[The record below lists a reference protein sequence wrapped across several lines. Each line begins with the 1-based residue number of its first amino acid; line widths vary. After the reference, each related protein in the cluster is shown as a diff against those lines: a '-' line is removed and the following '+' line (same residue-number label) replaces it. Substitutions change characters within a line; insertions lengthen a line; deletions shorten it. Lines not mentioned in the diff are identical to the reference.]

1 MDRSAN
7 GSSWLKDQDLD
18 RLLVEAVKDHGI
30 MMFDLDGNVIRCSAG
45 AAAMT
50 GYGCD
55 EALGRHLSCFYSEE
69 DRRSGCPD
77 EDLAKTLSEGHCQCE
92 RLRVRKDGSHFW
104 AEVVTSP
111 VRDEQG
117 CLRGFAE
124 VARDVTERV
133 TSDRALRQ
141 SDERFR
147 LLVAG
152 VTDYAILMLDPSG
165 CVLSW
170 NQGAQLLSGYEAEE
184 VLGRHYSCFYTE
196 NDRGRDV
203 PGTQLAEAERQGRLE
218 VEGWRVRK
226 DGSRFWANAVITVLH
241 DEDGELCGFAKVT
254 RDVTERMELLS
265 NLKHQA
271 LHDALTGLPNR
282 VLFTEHLRQAL
293 VRQDRH
299 DHLVAV
305 LYLDVDRFKVIN
317 DSLGHQVGDRLL
329 VALGERVRTVTR
341 PEDTVARMGG
351 DELAVL
357 CEVAD
362 EADAMAVAHRILNAL
377 KDPLRANDYELVIGT
392 SIGVALTKD
401 SDMDADRL
409 MADADVAMYSVK
421 ERGRGRVELFNDAM
435 RARAVHR
442 LDKELCLRR
451 AVEQG
456 QFRLYFQPVVEL
468 DEAKTVG
475 YEALLRWEHPERG
488 TVGADEFIPLL
499 EETGLILTLG
509 QWVLAEACRTAASA
523 PRADLGA
530 SPTMSVNIS
539 SLQVV
544 HSDLKTSVG
553 RALDASHLEPDRL
566 CLELTESVL
575 LDDEEHTANTLG
587 GLKSLG
593 VKLALDDFGTGY
605 SSLTY
610 LQRLPLD
617 TVKIDRSFVAGLDSD
632 PGHSAIVSSVVKIS
646 EVLDLDVVAEGVE
659 TRSQHQALRSLGCQL
674 AQGYYFGH
682 PQPAE
687 LALA

>member
-1 MDRSAN
+1 LA
-7 GSSWLKDQDLD
+7 WLKDQDLD

-30 MMFDLDGNVIRCSAG
+30 MMLDLHGNVIRCNAG

-50 GYGCD
+50 GYSCD
-55 EALGRHLSCFYSEE
+55 EVLGRHLSCFYSEA
-69 DRRSGCPD
+69 DRRTGRL
-77 EDLAKTLSEGHCQCE
+77 EDHLSRAVSEGHRQAE
-92 RLRVRKDGSHFW
+92 ELRVRKDGSPYW
-104 AEVVTSP
+104 ADVVLSP
-111 VRDEQG
+111 VRDGEG
-117 CLRGFAE
+117 RLRGFAE

-133 TSDRALRQ
+133 TAERALRQ
-141 SDERFR
+141 SEERFR

-152 VTDYAILMLDPSG
+152 VRDYAIFMLDPSG
-165 CVLSW
+165 RVLSW
-170 NQGAQLLSGYEAEE
+170 NQGAQLVTGYQAEE
-184 VLGRHYSCFYTE
+184 VVGDHYSCFYTE
-196 NDRGRDV
+196 EDRRREV
-203 PGTQLAEAERQGRLE
+203 PETQLAEARRQGRLE
-218 VEGWRVRK
+218 VEGWRLRK
-226 DGSRFWANAVITVLH
+226 DGSLFWANAVITVLR
-241 DEDGELCGFAKVT
+241 DDDGELCGFAKVT

-265 NLKHQA
+265 NMKHQA

-329 VALGERVRTVTR
+329 MALAEVVRTVTR

-362 EADAMAVAHRILNAL
+362 EADAMAVAHRILHAL
-377 KDPLRANDYELVIGT
+377 RDPLLANEHELVIGT

-401 SDMDADRL
+401 SAMEPDRL

-442 LDKELCLRR
+442 LDKELSLRR

-468 DEAKTVG
+468 GEGKTVG

-488 TVGADEFIPLL
+488 TLGANEFIPLL
-499 EETGLILTLG
+499 EETGLILTIG
-509 QWVLAEACRTAASA
+509 QWVLAEACRTGASVA
-523 PRADLGA
+523 GAGPSA
-530 SPTMSVNIS
+530 SPTMCVNIS

-544 HSDLKTSVG
+544 HSDLQTLVG
-553 RALDASHLEPDRL
+553 RALADSRLAPGQL

-575 LDDEEHTANTLG
+575 LDDEERTAHVLG

-593 VKLALDDFGTGY
+593 VKLAMDDFGTGY

-617 TVKIDRSFVAGLDSD
+617 TVKIDRSFVEGLDSD

-646 EVLDLDVVAEGVE
+646 EVLDLDVIAEGVE

-687 LALA
+687 LAMA